1 MAEKPF
7 DEILDPFR
15 RNVED
20 IGVSDEKLDDLI
32 TGARKE
38 ASRARKE
45 SAGVTDKPCVVVD
58 CNLLL

>member
-1 MAEKPF
+1 LAEKPF
-7 DEILDPFR
+7 DEILGPFR

-45 SAGVTDKPCVVVD
+45 SARG
-58 CNLLL
+58 